1 MNNKLLEIKNGEP
14 IRTVKCISYDE
25 NYSIVIKVRTEIITD
40 GHITKRDNFR
50 VDEISTYYL
59 DGEKINNVNS
69 LVTENVYLNNFN
81 YAIKVILIQRE
92 KRHFDIKKVVVYV
105 KDLNNKEVLNQV
117 KVVVSKLGIDYKL
130 IKIVSNNNNNK
141 DVKVKTMK

>member
-105 KDLNNKEVLNQV
+105 KDLNKFL
-117 KVVVSKLGIDYKL
+117 SLLLYL
-130 IKIVSNNNNNK
+130 F
-141 DVKVKTMK
+141 